1 MDLYAQPYNPER
13 PLICMD
19 EQPYQLLDHIL
30 APLPMK
36 PGNCEKIDYEYER
49 KGTCSIFMFTEP
61 LSNWRHV
68 SVRKQRARIDWAQ
81 EIDELLNV
89 HYPLVEKVVL
99 VMDNLNT
106 HGIASLYQAFPPEK
120 ARALARR
127 LEIHYTPKH
136 GSWLD
141 IAEIELSVMTRQC
154 LCRRI
159 PDMETLQVQLSA
171 WELSRNSSNST
182 VVWQFKTDD
191 ARIKLLHL
199 YPRLESRVSM

>member
-1 MDLYAQPYNPER
+1 MEDVLDLYAQPYNPER

-89 HYPLVEKVVL
+89 LIRWLKKWFWLWIILTRTESPLCIRPF
-99 VMDNLNT
+99 
-106 HGIASLYQAFPPEK
+106 H
-120 ARALARR
+120 RR
-127 LEIHYTPKH
+127 KQEH
-136 GSWLD
+136 
-141 IAEIELSVMTRQC
+141 
-154 LCRRI
+154 
-159 PDMETLQVQLSA
+159 
-171 WELSRNSSNST
+171 
-182 VVWQFKTDD
+182 
-191 ARIKLLHL
+191 
-199 YPRLESRVSM
+199 